1 MAEIYINKTSPI
13 KTKIF
18 WAGEIKDADGTVTA
32 NVYDVT
38 LQDLNMS
45 APLPSP
51 NFSAS
56 ATKDETDIGT
66 YYIVLPFSFTTSLK
80 KYKVIWQYQVSGN
93 SASHFDSFE
102 VVQPYAN
109 LSDVFEDLNFGTDP
123 SDPNYKSYHDIQ
135 MAEKYA
141 RKLIE
146 LYTTQY
152 FYPYLD
158 THVAYGYGADILPLP
173 FKLNQLTELYEN
185 DLLVYQYP
193 APSINDPNK
202 WPYDPIISES
212 GFGIRV
218 NRQNEADQIT
228 YSANG
233 LVPKTIY
240 DQNYSGAFKKDYRY
254 IVKGTFGWES
264 IPDNVEE
271 ACIILINDFFNKD
284 SAWRNRY
291 VSKIQTFDW
300 TFEYMEDAHRG
311 TGNYYADMLLQPYV
325 LSGMIVV

>member
-18 WAGEIKDADGTVTA
+18 WAGEIQDADGAVKAT
-32 NVYDVT
+32 VYDITGVSDT
-38 LQDLNMS
+38 NPPQQVAMF
-45 APLPSP
+45 P
-51 NFSAS
+51 S

-66 YYIVLPFSFTTSLK
+66 YYIVLPLSLCTSLK
-80 KYKVIWQYQVSGN
+80 KYKVLWEYQVLGSTG
-93 SASHFDSFE
+93 AHTDFFE

-141 RKLIE
+141 RKSIE
-146 LYTTQY
+146 LYTTQF
-152 FYPYLD
+152 FYPYSD
-158 THVAYGYGADILPLP
+158 VHVAYGYGNDILPLP
-173 FKLNQLTELYEN
+173 FKINQLTQLYEN
-185 DLLVYQYP
+185 DILVYD
-193 APSINDPNK
+193 INDPTVT
-202 WPYDPIISES
+202 WLYAPIITES

-218 NRQNEADQIT
+218 NKNDMADGLV

-233 LVPKTIY
+233 LVPPTIY
-240 DQNYSGAFKKDYRY
+240 DQKYGGAFKKDYRY
-254 IVKGTFGWES
+254 VVKGKFGWES
-264 IPDNVEE
+264 VPDNVEE

-284 SAWRNRY
+284 LAWRNRY